1 MTLYMYY
8 YKTLKSLVQV
18 NITINIIILV
28 QRDCH
33 KDQHDCGP
41 DKERSGHKT
50 WHESFHLFLESFN
63 Y

>member
-33 KDQHDCGP
+33 KD
-41 DKERSGHKT
+41 
-50 WHESFHLFLESFN
+50 
-63 Y
+63 